1 MRYQNV
7 CVESAAYVLPDE
19 TISSEEIER
28 RLEPLYG
35 RLRLPE
41 GRLELMTGIRERR
54 LWEPGVLPSDKSID
68 SGELAIAATGI
79 DRQEIGLLVHG
90 SVCRDYLEPA
100 TACRV
105 HHGLGLS
112 RRCVLYD
119 VSNACLGLMNGILQA
134 ANMIELGQIRAALVL
149 GTESSRPLLETTI
162 DALNRD
168 LSLTRNS
175 IKSAFASLTIGSASA
190 AILLT
195 DRKLSRTGNR
205 LHAAAVRANTDF
217 HQLCQSGRDEAVGS
231 GMNPLMA
238 TDSEQLMREGVAT
251 GVETFHEFLRTANW
265 KPADIDRTFCHQVG
279 GGHRKLMLESLGLMP
294 ERDFVT
300 FPWLGNTGSVALPVT
315 LAIGL
320 QTGHVAASDKVAL
333 LGIGSGINSV
343 MLALH
348 WQTTLVGGRGACPA
362 APAGPTASV

>member
-1 MRYQNV
+1 
-7 CVESAAYVLPDE
+7 
-19 TISSEEIER
+19 
-28 RLEPLYG
+28 
-35 RLRLPE
+35 
-41 GRLELMTGIRERR
+41 
-54 LWEPGVLPSDKSID
+54 
-68 SGELAIAATGI
+68 
-79 DRQEIGLLVHG
+79 
-90 SVCRDYLEPA
+90 
-100 TACRV
+100 
-105 HHGLGLS
+105 
-112 RRCVLYD
+112 
-119 VSNACLGLMNGILQA
+119 
-134 ANMIELGQIRAALVL
+134 
-149 GTESSRPLLETTI
+149 
-162 DALNRD
+162 
-168 LSLTRNS
+168 
-175 IKSAFASLTIGSASA
+175 
-190 AILLT
+190 
-195 DRKLSRTGNR
+195 
-205 LHAAAVRANTDF
+205 
-217 HQLCQSGRDEAVGS
+217 
-231 GMNPLMA
+231 MA

-251 GVETFHEFLRTANW
+251 GVETFHEFLTTANW